1 MSKHKHLTLDERY
14 QIQRSLG
21 EGLSFRAIASLIGK
35 DCTTISKEI
44 RAHILFEAKGAPYRP
59 FNDCLNRRRCSHF
72 ADLCSPCSRKRKTK
86 CSFCGKGCRNCPDY
100 RKEDCLLL
108 RPPLMSA
115 MAVRIETNVPWK
127 NISMMP
133 KAPSRNMS
141 KSALNPVPDST

>member
-108 RPPLMSA
+108 RNPPY
-115 MAVRIETNVPWK
+115 VCNGCP
-127 NISMMP
+127 N
-133 KAPSRNMS
+133 RNECTLEKHLYDA
-141 KSALNPVPDST
+141 KSAQQE

>member
-72 ADLCSPCSRKRKTK
+72 GDLCSPCSRKRKTK
-86 CSFCGKGCRNCPDY
+86 WQF
-100 RKEDCLLL
+100 L
-108 RPPLMSA
+108 RQGLQKLSGLSERGLSPASEPPLCLQWLS
-115 MAVRIETNVPWK
+115 E
-127 NISMMP
+127 
-133 KAPSRNMS
+133 S
-141 KSALNPVPDST
+141 KRMYPGKTSL